1 MHQIDFLVKCWCI
14 TRIHTMVLFLKSSF
28 LSLRS

>member
-28 LSLRS
+28 F